1 MSQQPFSHLGLDI
14 SKATL
19 DAALLLPNQSKSRS
33 KVFAN
38 TPAGFANLLTWIK
51 HHTSGPVHVCLEATG
66 TYSDGVALFLHQA
79 GFTVSVVNPL
89 RIKGFAQ
96 SELSRNKTDRAD
108 AKLIALFCRQHQPPA
123 WTPPPPERLALR
135 STLRRIEAVSEMR
148 QQELNRLEA
157 LGSDSAVAESIAIVI
172 ACFDE
177 ELKRLNQQLRSQV
190 AASPELKRQSQL
202 LDSIPG
208 IGFLTAVRIL
218 AELDSV
224 DQYSDSHQFT
234 AQAGLTP
241 RHHSS
246 GTSVKGPSRLSKLG
260 NSRLRQALYMPA
272 ISAKNHNPI
281 LILFCQRLL
290 DRGKPKMVVV
300 CAAMRKLLQIAFG
313 VLKSGQP
320 FDPNYSQN
328 SKKFA

>member
-1 MSQQPFSHLGLDI
+1 MSQLPFAHLGLDI

-19 DAALLLPNQSKSRS
+19 DAALLPPNQSKSRS
-33 KVFAN
+33 KVFPN
-38 TPAGFANLLTWIK
+38 TPTGFANLVTWIN
-51 HHTSGPVHVCLEATG
+51 HHTSGPVHACLEATG
-66 TYSDGVALFLHQA
+66 TYSDGVALFLHEA

-135 STLRRIEAVSEMR
+135 STLRRIEAVT
-148 QQELNRLEA
+148 
-157 LGSDSAVAESIAIVI
+157 LGADSAVAKSIAIVI
-172 ACFDE
+172 ACFDD

-241 RHHSS
+241 RQHSS
-246 GTSVKGPSRLSKLG
+246 GTSVKAPSRLSKLG
-260 NSRLRQALYMPA
+260 NSRLRKALFMPA
-272 ISAKNHNPI
+272 VVAKNRNP
-281 LILFCQRLL
+281 LLAVFCQRLL

>member
-1 MSQQPFSHLGLDI
+1 MSQLSFAHLGLDI

-33 KVFAN
+33 KVFPN
-38 TPAGFANLLTWIK
+38 TPTGFANLLTWIK
-51 HHTSGPVHVCLEATG
+51 HHTSGSVHACLEATG
-66 TYSDGVALFLHQA
+66 TYSDGVALFLHET

-96 SELSRNKTDRAD
+96 SALSRNKTDRAD

-148 QQELNRLEA
+148 QQELNRLES
-157 LGSDSAVAESIAIVI
+157 LGSDSATAESIAIVI
-172 ACFDE
+172 ACFDD

-190 AASPELKRQSQL
+190 ASSPELKRQSQL

-208 IGFLTAVRIL
+208 IGFLTAARIL

-246 GTSVKGPSRLSKLG
+246 GTSVKAPSRLSKLG
-260 NSRLRQALYMPA
+260 NSRLRNALYMPA
-272 ISAKNHNPI
+272 ISAKKHNPV
-281 LILFCQRLL
+281 LSLFCQRLL

-313 VLKSGQP
+313 VLKSGLP
-320 FDPNYSQN
+320 FDPHYSQN
-328 SKKFA
+328 LKKIA

>member
-1 MSQQPFSHLGLDI
+1 MSQLPLAHLGLDI

-19 DAALLLPNQSKSRS
+19 DAALLVANQSKYRT
-33 KVFAN
+33 KVFPN
-38 TPAGFANLLTWIK
+38 TPAGFASLATWIK
-51 HHTSGPVHVCLEATG
+51 HHWSGPVHVCLEATG
-66 TYSDGVALFLHQA
+66 TYSDGVAAFLHQA
-79 GFTVSVVNPL
+79 SFTVSVVNPL

-135 STLRRIEAVSEMR
+135 STLRRIEAVTQMR

-157 LGSDSAVAESIAIVI
+157 LGSESAVAESIAII
-172 ACFDE
+172 ITCFDD

-218 AELDSV
+218 AELDSI

-241 RHHSS
+241 RQHSS
-246 GTSVKGPSRLSKLG
+246 GLRSKPLPGFPNLATAAFAKPYLCLLSSLKIAIPCSLCFV
-260 NSRLRQALYMPA
+260 NASLIVANPKWSSSALP
-272 ISAKNHNPI
+272 
-281 LILFCQRLL
+281 
-290 DRGKPKMVVV
+290 
-300 CAAMRKLLQIAFG
+300 CANYFKLLLVF
-313 VLKSGQP
+313 
-320 FDPNYSQN
+320 
-328 SKKFA
+328 